1 MIVLS
6 TRPERTPAFE
16 SILEQAGCAVVHIP
30 LIRIEAP
37 ESWDALDTA
46 LDRLD
51 RYAGVLLTSLQAVRW
66 FVRRLEERGI
76 DRNALPPLH
85 AIGEKT
91 AAEAAERGLEVQE
104 LPSSAYGA
112 TLAAEL
118 PDVEGRLFLQPT
130 SDIAREEVVDGIR
143 ARGGD
148 VEQVQAYRT
157 LPASGD
163 ALRDLRKLHHR
174 GIGCVAFFSPS
185 AVRQFIAALPELRQD
200 ATAVAVIGR
209 TTAAEAEE
217 HHLRVDVIA
226 REQSAESLATGIVE
240 WMRARD
246 A

>member
-1 MIVLS
+1 VIVLS

-16 SILEQAGCAVVHIP
+16 TILEQTGCEVVHIP

-37 ESWDALDTA
+37 ESWEALDTA
-46 LDRLD
+46 LARLD

-76 DRNALPPLH
+76 DRALLPPLH
-85 AIGEKT
+85 AVGAKT
-91 AAEAAERGLEVQE
+91 AAEAAAHGLEVE
-104 LPSSAYGA
+104 EIPSSAYGA

-118 PDVEGRLFLQPT
+118 PKVEGRLFLQPT

-157 LPASGD
+157 LPASED
-163 ALRDLRKLHHR
+163 ALRDVRNLHHR

-185 AVRQFIAALPELRQD
+185 AVRQFAAALPEWRQD
-200 ATAVAVIGR
+200 ATALAVIGR
-209 TTAAEAEE
+209 TTAAEAES
-217 HHLRVDVIA
+217 HGLRVDVIA
-226 REQSAESLATGIVE
+226 RDQSAESLAAGIVE
-240 WMRARD
+240 WMRSRD